1 MQKIMLLFAF
11 LFITTGVHSQAALL
25 VLLLGDKVAT
35 ENFYFS
41 LKAGANLANLNGL
54 ENTDM
59 RPGAH
64 FGLVTTIKIND
75 KFYLAPEFTPLSRKG
90 AKNIPLAHIDDAPVA
105 NELGSPRDIQRVL
118 NYIDIPIVARYYVH
132 ERIGLGA
139 GPQFS
144 FLTSANDSYTT
155 DLADE
160 EVEYSV
166 DIKDD
171 LNPFEFGL
179 VVDITYT
186 AWKARKGKGLNIHTR
201 YAHGL
206 TNILKNSSNETLT
219 NSFFQISAS
228 FPFVQ

>member
-1 MQKIMLLFAF
+1 MKKIVLLLA
-11 LFITTGVHSQAALL
+11 LLVITAKVHSQAALL

-41 LKAGANLANLNGL
+41 LKAGANFSNLNGF
-54 ENTDM
+54 ENTNM

-64 FGLVTTIKIND
+64 FGLVATIKIND
-75 KFYLAPEFTPLSRKG
+75 TFYLAPEFTPLSRKG
-90 AKNIPLAHIDDAPVA
+90 AKNIPVTHIQNSLPE
-105 NELGSPRDIQRVL
+105 NTQRTL

-144 FLTSANDSYTT
+144 LLTSANDQYTA
-155 DLADE
+155 DLEGE
-160 EVEYSV
+160 EVEYSI

-179 VVDITYT
+179 VFDITFT
-186 AWKARKGKGLNIHTR
+186 AWKARKGKGLNIHAR

-206 TNILKNSSNETLT
+206 TNILESSSNETLT

>member
-1 MQKIMLLFAF
+1 MKKIILLFA
-11 LFITTGVHSQAALL
+11 LLISASSVHSQAALL
-25 VLLLGDKVAT
+25 VLLFGDKVAT

-41 LKAGANLANLNGL
+41 LKAGANFANLNGL
-54 ENTDM
+54 DHTNM

-90 AKNIPLAHIDDAPVA
+90 ARNIPVVHITS
-105 NELGSPRDIQRVL
+105 LPRDTQRTL
-118 NYIDIPIVARYYVH
+118 NYIDVPIIARYYVH
-132 ERIGLGA
+132 ERFGLGA

-144 FLTSANDSYTT
+144 FLTSATDSYTT

-160 EVEYSV
+160 EVEYSI

-179 VVDITYT
+179 VIDITFT
-186 AWKARKGKGLNIHTR
+186 AWKARKGKGLNIHAR
-201 YAHGL
+201 YGHGL
-206 TNILKNSSNETLT
+206 TNILKNNSDESLT
-219 NSFFQISAS
+219 NSFFQMSAS